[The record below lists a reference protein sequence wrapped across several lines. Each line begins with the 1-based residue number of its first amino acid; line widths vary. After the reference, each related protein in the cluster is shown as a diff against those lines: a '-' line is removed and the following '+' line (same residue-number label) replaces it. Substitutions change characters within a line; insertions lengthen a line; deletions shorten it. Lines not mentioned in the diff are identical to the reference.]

1 MSGPRALTCYDT
13 SLKTPRLSSKGLADL
28 QICGGL
34 LLFLARLVNVT
45 GLSSTMGAHFGS
57 KRGQCVYLS
66 ARVLT
71 PPCPSRLLT
80 RD

>member
-1 MSGPRALTCYDT
+1 MFH
-13 SLKTPRLSSKGLADL
+13 LSAFRYACGEGCEWFADL

-71 PPCPSRLLT
+71 PPCPPRLFNP
-80 RD
+80 

>member
-1 MSGPRALTCYDT
+1 
-13 SLKTPRLSSKGLADL
+13 
-28 QICGGL
+28 
-34 LLFLARLVNVT
+34 LARLVNVT

-71 PPCPSRLLT
+71 PPCPPRHQYRLIGE
-80 RD
+80 RDV